1 MKIYATMK
9 ALHKC
14 VCELHPKI
22 NEIILA
28 VNEGNIAAQ
37 RLYLKMGFQ
46 LILHHRIT

>member
-1 MKIYATMK
+1 MKIYAAMK

-28 VNEGNIAAQ
+28 VNEG
-37 RLYLKMGFQ
+37 K
-46 LILHHRIT
+46 ILRHSGYI